1 MIELKDRTLW
11 YDGSISIDPKDIQK
25 YIRINNL
32 FVTHLTD
39 DIKQYNRNVVD
50 TDRIMIKSTLNDF
63 DTRWNIPESYFNID
77 VFDYINNKFL
87 TSCNEFQFSD
97 NEVISRF
104 KRIKSEYAVFNK
116 LGLNDLLRTL
126 IYIIDKFKQNNIV
139 WGVGR
144 GSSVSSYILYLMEV
158 HDIDSIE
165 YDLDF
170 TEFLGDLKWEK

>member
-1 MIELKDRTLW
+1 MIELKDRILW

-25 YIRINNL
+25 YIRVKNL
-32 FVTHLTD
+32 FVTQLTD
-39 DIKQYNRNVVD
+39 DIKRYNKNVVD
-50 TDRIMIKSTLNDF
+50 SDRIVIKQGLNDF
-63 DTRWNIPESYFNID
+63 DTKWNIPELYFNID
-77 VFDYINNKFL
+77 VFDYITNKFL
-87 TSCNEFQFSD
+87 MLCDDEQYSD
-97 NEVISRF
+97 GEVIFRF
-104 KRIKSEYAVFNK
+104 KRIKTEYSIFNK

-158 HDIDSIE
+158 HDIDSIT

-170 TEFLGDLKWEK
+170 SEFLGG